1 MVGWHHQFNRPEFQ
15 QVPGDGE
22 DREAW
27 RAAVHGLQR
36 VRHDWVTEQQ
46 MLRSSHK
53 IKRKTK
59 PSNSHRIEAGDLPI
73 AAYPPSPLL
82 SSPLLF
88 LSLPSSLS
96 GPSSFLSILPDI
108 HLPAPPRSGPCPGFS
123 FRLQGSG
130 PCPGFSFRL
139 QDSSS
144 RYLHSFLPHCLQS
157 PCMKAIFSVRP
168 PVSTMYDW

>member
-1 MVGWHHQFNRPEFQ
+1 MVGWHHQLNRHEFQ

-96 GPSSFLSILPDI
+96 GPSSFLSIPPDI
-108 HLPAPPRSGPCPGFS
+108 HLPAPPSSGPCPGFS
-123 FRLQGSG
+123 LRLQG
-130 PCPGFSFRL
+130 
-139 QDSSS
+139 SSS
-144 RYLHSFLPHCLQS
+144 RYLHSFLPHRLQS